1 MLTIMHIILFRCL
14 DSVKH
19 FKLSC
24 DNGKL
29 FFGAGEFSSV
39 GELLTHFQ
47 NYPII
52 GGETGGLL
60 FLCYSLQKVILPL
73 ASAKI
78 YFLMMKI
85 II

>member
-1 MLTIMHIILFRCL
+1 MVVLTIMTLIIIMDIIFFRCL

-19 FKLSC
+19 FTLSC

-39 GELLTHFQ
+39 RELITHFQ

-52 GGETGGLL
+52 GGETGGFL
-60 FLCYSLQKVILPL
+60 FLFYS
-73 ASAKI
+73 
-78 YFLMMKI
+78 
-85 II
+85 